1 MRNFF
6 KILFGFVLAG
16 LFLSIVL
23 SIILSIFGAKDTQVD
38 GFFVIKRGDNVFQ
51 IAGNLKQQGYIS
63 NQLAFVYSATVSE
76 NFRKMKAGRYQIQ
89 QGQTYEELIEN
100 FVKDQYSPIEIS
112 IPPGK
117 TIKDIAII
125 LSSNRLFKKEEFL
138 NSALNPSQDIL
149 NKFPFLSDLPKDA
162 GLEGYLFP
170 DNYSI
175 DLSQS
180 VEDVESQ
187 ILSNFDKKLTQDL
200 RDEIKKRN
208 RTIFQA
214 VTMASI
220 LEKEIRTYKD
230 RQIVSGI
237 LWKRIDNHLPLQV
250 DSSFLYFQTS
260 THPDVLE
267 KDVDSRYNTYK
278 YVGLPRGPI
287 SNPDLDS
294 IKAAIYPKNTDYWF
308 YLSAP
313 NGETIFAK
321 TLGQQLINKA
331 KYLTNN

>member
-1 MRNFF
+1 MKKIF
-6 KILFGFVLAG
+6 KSFTGSILTVLFLFFVLIVVSNIGAENVQISG
-16 LFLSIVL
+16 LFI
-23 SIILSIFGAKDTQVD
+23 
-38 GFFVIKRGDNVFQ
+38 IKRGDNVLQ
-51 IAGNLKQQGYIS
+51 IASNLKQQKYIN
-63 NQLAFVYSATVSE
+63 NQLSFVYSAIVSG
-76 NFRKMKAGRYQIQ
+76 NFKKMKAGRYQIQ
-89 QGQTYEELIEN
+89 QGQTYKDLIKK
-100 FVKDQYSPIEIS
+100 FVKAQFLPTKIS
-112 IPPGK
+112 IVPGK
-117 TIKDIAII
+117 TIKDIAVI
-125 LSSNRLFKKEEFL
+125 LNSSRLFRKDDFL
-138 NSALNPSQDIL
+138 NSALNPNQDIL
-149 NKFPFLSDLPKDA
+149 NKFSFLSDKPKDA

-170 DNYSI
+170 DNYLI
-175 DLSQS
+175 DPSQS
-180 VEDVESQ
+180 VEDVEGQ

-208 RTIFQA
+208 RTIFQV

-220 LEKEIRTYKD
+220 LEKEVRSYED

-250 DSSFLYFQTS
+250 DSSLLYFQTS
-260 THPDVLE
+260 TYPDVLE
-267 KDVDSRYNTYK
+267 KNVDSQYNTYK
-278 YVGLPRGPI
+278 YAGLPRGPI